1 MTVVIPTV
9 TKDTLNT
16 ALAST
21 DVVIEVEV
29 VQEAPTTAV
38 SVSVTTTG
46 DAVAPVLADLSAAV
60 KAQVAADTGINAEDL
75 VVVEAE
81 VVAEA
86 TTAAPVAAA
95 PVAATPAPAEV
106 VDDVADEV
114 VDAGAASIR
123 PPHIYWSLFI
133 IGVGGLRP

>member
-38 SVSVTTTG
+38 SVSVATTG

-81 VVAEA
+81 VVVEA
-86 TTAAPVAAA
+86 TTAAPVAASSPVTA
-95 PVAATPAPAEV
+95 PTVMTVSGAGTAVVNVAILAVSAAAT
-106 VDDVADEV
+106 
-114 VDAGAASIR
+114 GF
-123 PPHIYWSLFI
+123 SL
-133 IGVGGLRP
+133 L